1 MKKLIKSALIV
12 SILSASLPLSA
23 HKDEEIKIVYV
34 EKGSTGRSI
43 AMFALGSL
51 TTLLAVGA
59 VVLYKTRNKKG
70 IQVFKPSTY
79 TAENLNATAKQV
91 DRKTKSLGNQI
102 ATSLNHVAEDLDDIV
117 FGN

>member
-43 AMFALGSL
+43 AMFALGTFELASCCRCSR
-51 TTLLAVGA
+51 TL
-59 VVLYKTRNKKG
+59 
-70 IQVFKPSTY
+70 
-79 TAENLNATAKQV
+79 
-91 DRKTKSLGNQI
+91 
-102 ATSLNHVAEDLDDIV
+102 
-117 FGN
+117 